1 MDYESLFI
9 MDGIPDRLSK
19 EKKLILF
26 NKMKQGDMVARED
39 FINNNIGLVIDTVL
53 CEFMKFDY
61 DKKELVAVG
70 CLGLVKATDTY
81 DTSRGC
87 EFSTYARRCIY
98 NEIITFLKKVK
109 KNSNVL
115 SFDDLFWKDI
125 SHDEED
131 TSIKLENMI
140 SSGVDVEEEYVRKAY
155 NEIQLRL
162 LQQSMEC
169 LSERNREIVMLYFG
183 FYNNKRYTCEE
194 IGKMLNISKAGV
206 SIAIK
211 RSLSKLKD
219 IMNELSVREVSS
231 NTLKRD
237 RSI

>member
-219 IMNELSVREVSS
+219 RMNELSVREVSS
-231 NTLKRD
+231 NTLKRG

>member
-19 EKKLILF
+19 QKKLILF
-26 NKMKQGDMVARED
+26 NKMKQGDMAAREE
-39 FINNNIGLVIDTVL
+39 FINNNIRLVIDTVL

-81 DTSRGC
+81 DMSKGC

-98 NEIITFLKKVK
+98 NEIITFLKNVK

-115 SFDDLFWKDI
+115 SFDDFFWYDAAG
-125 SHDEED
+125 E
-131 TSIKLENMI
+131 SIKLEDTI
-140 SSGVDVEEEYVRKAY
+140 YSEEDIEEEYARKDY
-155 NEIQLRL
+155 NKTQLIL
-162 LQQSMEC
+162 LQQCMEC

-194 IGKMLNISKAGV
+194 IGKMMNIGKAGV

-219 IMNELSVREVSS
+219 RMNELSVREVSS
-231 NTLKRD
+231 NTLKRG